1 MDQRGAVNIAEIKLL
16 DADDLKN
23 ALRVE
28 AALGYI
34 HTLQDVERVI
44 DARPLVRLRPVS
56 PELLK

>member
-1 MDQRGAVNIAEIKLL
+1 MAEVKLI
-16 DADDLKN
+16 DADGLKN

-34 HTLQDVERVI
+34 HTPQDVERVI